1 MFLRTA
7 LGQPPTVGVFFTV
20 GVTAF
25 QLRNP
30 VGDLDKF
37 LGELLESLVVG
48 HIHFSLLGLL
58 GRDAFGALAAL
69 QIALQN
75 EIRSLTNLLP
85 LHLSGEELFAQRTAS
100 KSVDSLDLLKDLFP
114 FATEFGDRQF
124 HGLYIV
130 SIRIQYQAQNRL
142 AIGSVQNLVTLA
154 SPALFGPSV
163 ANSLPNHQ
171 HR

>member
-1 MFLRTA
+1 VFLRTA
-7 LGQPPTVGVFFTV
+7 LGQPPRFGVFFTV
-20 GVTAF
+20 GGSAF

-37 LGELLESLVVG
+37 LGELLKSLVVG
-48 HIHFSLLGLL
+48 HIHFGLLGLI

-100 KSVDSLDLLKDLFP
+100 KSVDGLDLLKDSVP

-130 SIRIQYQAQNRL
+130 STKIQYQAQNRPV
-142 AIGSVQNLVTLA
+142 IGSVQNLVTLA
-154 SPALFGPSV
+154 SPA
-163 ANSLPNHQ
+163 
-171 HR
+171 R